1 MTLFVDTFDGT
12 DGQLVSARTGWG
24 ATPGYVEVLKIN
36 GSGAVRNDAYV
47 EDPKS
52 VIHDTGALDHYI
64 KVVIGAG
71 YVSSQGKV
79 SLGVSQTGGAPK
91 FICSYLTSTTTL
103 QIRGLRGGSYQT
115 LTDLTIALA
124 AGDEIYIEQNDTA
137 KTLVIKRNG
146 ATVFT
151 EPDTSYYNDPAYS
164 GVGFVLD
171 YSGLVA
177 TDDIIRSFEANS
189 LGGAPADT
197 EAPTLTGT
205 PTVGTKTSSTI
216 DISWPAGSDDT
227 AVVAYD
233 VRINGGS
240 WIDNGLALTY
250 SASGLDALTSYTF
263 EVTARDAAGN
273 RSTPALS
280 VTTSTYR
287 DGALASTILLLTGP
301 QGGNPAG
308 FLYDFAS
315 TVATSAWLS
324 YTVVSG
330 PTPAGGSLD
339 ANAMGAFSYTGPAPA
354 TMVIQPEV
362 NGANAPETITVT
374 LYDNSVSLGAASM
387 ASTPVYGV
395 GSVSQAAP
403 VPLTGTA
410 VAVASA
416 YGSGQ
421 IAQGAPVVLAGA
433 AFAVIPAM
441 GNGAVSQGA
450 PVALSGAALAVVP
463 AMGAGGLVQGV
474 PVALSATPF
483 TVIPVF
489 SAGALSQAA
498 PVALMGAALSVSTA
512 YGPGAI
518 SDAPTFTSMAPS
530 PVCATYRRDSY
541 PAHTFQKLAGETL
554 DFDIDFRYELRSTQD
569 SARIH
574 DPVEIQAGQGVD
586 VLGAYWVPGLR
597 RVKLWI
603 TGGEAQGKSDISIWL
618 NTAAGRRLQVDVRVQ
633 IK

>member
-1 MTLFVDTFDGT
+1 MATFIDDFDGAAGT
-12 DGQLVSARTGWG
+12 LLSSRTGWAKG
-24 ATPGYVEVLKIN
+24 FGYYDIWQLD
-36 GSGAVRNDAYV
+36 GSGAASHPAYS
-47 EDPKS
+47 DDGKQAL
-52 VIHDTGALDHYI
+52 HDTGSLSHYV
-64 KVVIGAG
+64 KVVLGAG
-71 YVSSQGKV
+71 F
-79 SLGVSQTGGAPK
+79 LGSARGCGIILGGGVA
-91 FICSYLTSTTTL
+91 SGALTVEDSGGDLYLFYK
-103 QIRGLRGGSYQT
+103 GGSIQN
-115 LTDLTIALA
+115 LGSGWA
-124 AGDEIYIEQNDTA
+124 AGDELEVVWDATA
-137 KTLVIKRNG
+137 QLVTVRRNG
-146 ATVFT
+146 VQVGAAVDIAGRGWT
-151 EPDTSYYNDPAYS
+151 DNGSSAGLDLAYS
-164 GVGFVLD
+164 GQP
-171 YSGLVA
+171 A
-177 TDDIIRSFEANS
+177 RTDVFRSFEAGP
-189 LGGAPADT
+189 LAPPDT
-197 EAPTLTGT
+197 TPPTLTGAIT
-205 PTVGTKTSSTI
+205 LGARTASSIETSC
-216 DISWPAGSDDT
+216 PAGADNV
-227 AVVAYD
+227 AVTAYD
-233 VRINGGS
+233 VRRNGGA
-240 WIDNGLALTY
+240 WVDKGLARSHTFT
-250 SASGLDALTSYTF
+250 GLAADTAYTI
-263 EVTARDAAGN
+263 EWAARDAAGN
-273 RSTPALS
+273 RSAPLLLDTR
-280 VTTSTYR
+280 TYR
-287 DGALASTILLLTGP
+287 AGALASTILLVTGA
-301 QGGNPAG
+301 QDGNPAG
-308 FLYDFAS
+308 FLYAFAG
-315 TVATSAWLS
+315 TVSAGDWLS
-324 YTVVSG
+324 YTIVSG

-374 LYDNSVSLGAASM
+374 LYDNSVSLGSAPM
-387 ASTPVYGV
+387 ASTPTYGS
-395 GSVSQAAP
+395 GPVSQAAP

-483 TVIPVF
+483 AVIPVF

-498 PVALMGAALSVSTA
+498 PVVLMGAALSVSTA

-569 SARIH
+569 AARIH
-574 DPVEIQAGQGVD
+574 DPVEIVAGQGIE
-586 VLGAYWVPGLR
+586 VLGAYWVPSLR
-597 RVKLWI
+597 SVKLWVA
-603 TGGEAQGKSDISIWL
+603 GGEAQGKSDISIWL

>member
-1 MTLFVDTFDGT
+1 MTYSTSFDGA
-12 DGQLVSARTGWG
+12 DGTALSSLPSWASTAGYYNVLQLDGAGAVKHAAYSDDAQGAMNDTGVKSHYVKAVVG
-24 ATPGYVEVLKIN
+24 AGFVGSGETIGINVCMADRGDSINLMHGTTLVLKIN
-36 GSGAVRNDAYV
+36 GSIYA
-47 EDPKS
+47 E
-52 VIHDTGALDHYI
+52 
-64 KVVIGAG
+64 
-71 YVSSQGKV
+71 
-79 SLGVSQTGGAPK
+79 
-91 FICSYLTSTTTL
+91 
-103 QIRGLRGGSYQT
+103 GLSGHV
-115 LTDLTIALA
+115 AA
-124 AGDEIYIEQNDTA
+124 AGDELEMRWDAQTRWLTV
-137 KTLVIKRNG
+137 KKNG
-146 ATVFT
+146 ATIYDADFSYHVGDA
-151 EPDTSYYNDPAYS
+151 DTGKQGTSTGIALSYAGRTATADIFRSWES
-164 GVGFVLD
+164 G
-171 YSGLVA
+171 GL
-177 TDDIIRSFEANS
+177 S
-189 LGGAPADT
+189 PADGT
-197 EAPTLTGT
+197 PPTLTGSI
-205 PTVGTKTSSTI
+205 TVGAKTSSTV
-216 DISWPAGSDDT
+216 DVSWPAGSDDT
-227 AVVAYD
+227 GIVAYD
-233 VRINGGS
+233 VRVNGGG
-240 WIDNGLALTY
+240 WIDNGTGLSYTATGLAALTE
-250 SASGLDALTSYTF
+250 YTF

-273 RSTPALS
+273 RSAAIST
-280 VTTSTYR
+280 TTSTYR
-287 DGALASTILLLTGP
+287 AGALASTILLITGP
-301 QGGNPAG
+301 QDGNPAG
-308 FLYDFAS
+308 FLYAFAG
-315 TVATSAWLS
+315 TVSAGDWLS

-374 LYDNSVSLGAASM
+374 LYDNSVSLGAAPM
-387 ASTPVYGV
+387 ASTPTYGS

-474 PVALSATPF
+474 PVALSAASFVVT
-483 TVIPVF
+483 PVF

-512 YGPGAI
+512 YGPGVI
-518 SDAPTFTSMAPS
+518 SDAPTFTSLAPS

-586 VLGAYWVPGLR
+586 VLGAYWVPSLR
-597 RVKLWI
+597 RVKLWVA
-603 TGGEAQGKSDISIWL
+603 GGEAQGKSDISIWL

>member
-1 MTLFVDTFDGT
+1 MTYSTSFDGA
-12 DGQLVSARTGWG
+12 DGTALSSLPSWASTAGYYNVLQLDGAGAVKHITYEADAQGAMNETGVKSHYVKAVVGAGFVGSGETIGINVCMADRGDSINLMHG
-24 ATPGYVEVLKIN
+24 ATLVLKID
-36 GSGAVRNDAYV
+36 GAIYAEGLSGHVA
-47 EDPKS
+47 
-52 VIHDTGALDHYI
+52 
-64 KVVIGAG
+64 
-71 YVSSQGKV
+71 
-79 SLGVSQTGGAPK
+79 
-91 FICSYLTSTTTL
+91 
-103 QIRGLRGGSYQT
+103 
-115 LTDLTIALA
+115 A
-124 AGDEIYIEQNDTA
+124 AGDELEMRWDAQTRWLTV
-137 KTLVIKRNG
+137 KKNG
-146 ATVFT
+146 ATIYDADFSYHVGDA
-151 EPDTSYYNDPAYS
+151 DTGKQGTSTGIALSYAGRTATSDIFRSWES
-164 GVGFVLD
+164 G
-171 YSGLVA
+171 GL
-177 TDDIIRSFEANS
+177 S
-189 LGGAPADT
+189 PADGT
-197 EAPTLTGT
+197 PPTLTGSI
-205 PTVGTKTSSTI
+205 TVGAKTSSTV
-216 DISWPAGSDDT
+216 DLSWPAGSDDT
-227 AVVAYD
+227 GIVAYD
-233 VRINGGS
+233 VRVNGGS
-240 WIDNGLALTY
+240 WIDNGTGLSYTATGLAALTE
-250 SASGLDALTSYTF
+250 YTF
-263 EVTARDAAGN
+263 DVTARDAAGN
-273 RSTPALS
+273 RSTAIS
-280 VTTSTYR
+280 TTTSTYR
-287 DGALASTILLLTGP
+287 AGALASTILLVTGP
-301 QGGNPAG
+301 QDGNPAG
-308 FLYDFAS
+308 FLYAFAG
-315 TVATSAWLS
+315 TVSAGDWLS
-324 YTVVSG
+324 YTIVSG

-387 ASTPVYGV
+387 ASTPTYGS
-395 GSVSQAAP
+395 GPVSQAAP

-463 AMGAGGLVQGV
+463 AMGAGGLMQGV

-483 TVIPVF
+483 AVIPVF

-569 SARIH
+569 AARIH
-574 DPVEIQAGQGVD
+574 DPVEIQAGQGVE

-597 RVKLWI
+597 RVKMWI
-603 TGGEAQGKSDISIWL
+603 AGGEAQGKSDISIWL
-618 NTAAGRRLQVDVRVQ
+618 NTEAGRRLQVDVRVQ
-633 IK
+633 IN

>member
-1 MTLFVDTFDGT
+1 MAVFTDTFDGAA
-12 DGQLVSARTGWG
+12 GQLIGSRTGWTSSPGFWDIWKLDG
-24 ATPGYVEVLKIN
+24 AGAAQV
-36 GSGAVRNDAYV
+36 SGADLDDGKAVL
-47 EDPKS
+47 
-52 VIHDTGALDHYI
+52 HDTGADSHYAQ
-64 KVVIGAG
+64 VVVGNGFVISEGALAFIACASERYDGLAVRYVGGNLELRPGIGNGLIA
-71 YVSSQGKV
+71 
-79 SLGVSQTGGAPK
+79 
-91 FICSYLTSTTTL
+91 SYAV
-103 QIRGLRGGSYQT
+103 
-115 LTDLTIALA
+115 ALA
-124 AGDEIYIEQNDTA
+124 AGDVIRVAFKNDTKRA
-137 KTLVIKRNG
+137 EVFLNGVRVIDEDVSAEPVLTFGSTLTGFTSRYSSVTPT
-146 ATVFT
+146 ADVF
-151 EPDTSYYNDPAYS
+151 
-164 GVGFVLD
+164 
-171 YSGLVA
+171 
-177 TDDIIRSFEANS
+177 RSFEA
-189 LGGAPADT
+189 GEYADT
-197 EAPTLTGT
+197 SDGTPPVLTGSI
-205 PTVGTKTSSTI
+205 TVGAKTSSTV
-216 DISWPAGSDDT
+216 DLSWPAGSDDT
-227 AVVAYD
+227 GIVAYD
-233 VRINGGS
+233 VRVNGGS
-240 WIDNGLALTY
+240 WIDNGTGLSYTATGLAALTE
-250 SASGLDALTSYTF
+250 YTF

-273 RSTPALS
+273 RSAAIST
-280 VTTSTYR
+280 TTSTYR
-287 DGALASTILLLTGP
+287 AGALASTILLVTGP
-301 QGGNPAG
+301 QDGNPAG
-308 FLYDFAS
+308 FLYAFAG
-315 TVATSAWLS
+315 TVSAGDWLS

-330 PTPAGGSLD
+330 PTPTGGSLD

-374 LYDNSVSLGAASM
+374 LYDNSVSLGAAPM
-387 ASTPVYGV
+387 ASTPVYGS
-395 GSVSQAAP
+395 GPVSQAAP

-474 PVALSATPF
+474 PVALSAASFVVT
-483 TVIPVF
+483 PVF

-498 PVALMGAALSVSTA
+498 PVALMGTALSVSTA

-569 SARIH
+569 AARIH

-597 RVKLWI
+597 RVKLWVA
-603 TGGEAQGKSDISIWL
+603 GGVAQGKSDISIWL
-618 NTAAGRRLQVDVRVQ
+618 NTEAGRRLQVDVRVQ